1 MRIERMRVESKM
13 RIERMRVERKMR
25 IERMRVE
32 RMRIK
37 RVTNCTPKR
46 Y

>member
-1 MRIERMRVESKM
+1 M
-13 RIERMRVERKMR
+13 RMRVERKMR
-25 IERMRVE
+25 MRVE
-32 RMRIK
+32 RKMRIK

>member
-1 MRIERMRVESKM
+1 MRMS
-13 RIERMRVERKMR
+13 VERKMR
-25 IERMRVE
+25 MRIEK
-32 RMRIK
+32 MRIK